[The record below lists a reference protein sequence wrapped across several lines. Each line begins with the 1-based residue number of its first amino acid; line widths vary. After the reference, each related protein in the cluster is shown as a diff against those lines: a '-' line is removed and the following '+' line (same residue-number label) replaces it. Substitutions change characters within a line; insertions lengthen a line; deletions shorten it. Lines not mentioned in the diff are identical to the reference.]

1 MPPPGTR
8 ASSSRRGRDALGPR
22 GPREALGPRVLL
34 RPIENMF
41 NIRIYNNLANEGLAR
56 LPSDRYVAPSDHD
69 APDGIL
75 LRSQNLHTV
84 EIPDSVQV
92 VARAGAGVNN
102 IPVDALAER
111 GVPVLN
117 APGANANAVKEVVVA
132 GMLLPA
138 WDHLRGL
145 DLPAD
150 ELRKA
155 VEAHKKQFAGR
166 ELDGRVMG
174 VVGLGAVG
182 VKVANTAVAL
192 GMRVFG
198 FDPGLALD
206 RAWEL
211 SAQVG
216 KGRSLEHVFAGADFV
231 SIHVPLIDAT
241 RDLVDGKLIRSMC
254 KGAVLLNFARG
265 GIVNTEAVIEALD
278 SGWLSAYVCDFPGPE
293 LLRHPK
299 AILLPHLG
307 ASTSEA
313 EVNCAVVAAENLRAY
328 LEDGNVRGSV
338 NFPVID
344 LPRRDG
350 YRLTIANANVPRIIA
365 NISALLAEENL
376 NIEYMMNMSRGE
388 LAYTMLD
395 LNDQAPAAALQR
407 LRAIEGILRV
417 RDLGRPS

>member
-1 MPPPGTR
+1 MY
-8 ASSSRRGRDALGPR
+8 
-22 GPREALGPRVLL
+22 
-34 RPIENMF
+34 
-41 NIRIYNNLANEGLAR
+41 NIRVYNNIASEGLAR
-56 LPSDRYVAPSDHD
+56 LPSDRYAAPSGHE

-75 LRSQNLHTV
+75 LRSQDLHSL
-84 EIPDSVQV
+84 EIPQSVQV

-117 APGANANAVKEVVVA
+117 APGANANAVKEAVVA
-132 GMLLPA
+132 GMLLAARNILPA
-138 WDHLRGL
+138 WEHLRGL
-145 DLPAD
+145 DLPVGQFH
-150 ELRKA
+150 KA
-155 VEAHKKQFAGR
+155 VESQKKQFAGQ
-166 ELDGRVMG
+166 ELAGRVMG
-174 VVGLGAVG
+174 VAGLGAVG
-182 VKVANTAVAL
+182 VEVANAAVAL
-192 GMRVFG
+192 GMNVFG
-198 FDPGLALD
+198 YDPALALD

-216 KGRSLEHVFAGADFV
+216 KGRSLEQVFAGADFA
-231 SIHVPLIDAT
+231 SIHVPLMDST
-241 RDLVDGKLIRSMC
+241 RGLVSGNLIRSMR
-254 KGAVLLNFARG
+254 KGGVLLNFARG
-265 GIVNTEAVIEALD
+265 GVVDLKAAVEALD
-278 SGWLSAYVCDFPGPE
+278 SGWLSAYVCDFPEPG

-313 EVNCAVVAAENLRAY
+313 EVNCAVAAAENLRAY

-350 YRLTIANANVPRIIA
+350 YRLTIANSNVPWIVA

-376 NIEYMMNMSRGE
+376 NIEDMMNMSRGK

-395 LNDQAPAAALQR
+395 LNDQAPERVIRR
-407 LRAIEGILRV
+407 LGAMEGILRV
-417 RDLGRPS
+417 RDLGRSDNPRRFEEGL

>member
-1 MPPPGTR
+1 
-8 ASSSRRGRDALGPR
+8 
-22 GPREALGPRVLL
+22 
-34 RPIENMF
+34 MF
-41 NIRIYNNLANEGLAR
+41 NIRIYNRIANEGLAR
-56 LPSDRYVAPSDHD
+56 LPSERYVAPSDHE

-75 LRSQNLHTV
+75 LRSHDLHSV
-84 EIPDSVQV
+84 DIPRSVQV

-102 IPVDALAER
+102 IPVESLASR

-117 APGANANAVKEVVVA
+117 APGANANAVKEAVVA
-132 GMLLPA
+132 GMLLAARNILPA
-138 WDHLRGL
+138 WDHLRQL
-145 DLPAD
+145 ELPA
-150 ELRKA
+150 ERLHEV
-155 VEAHKKQFAGR
+155 VESCKKQFAGR
-166 ELDGRVMG
+166 ELAGRVMG

-182 VKVANTAVAL
+182 VKVANAAVAL

-198 FDPGLALD
+198 YDPAIALD

-231 SIHVPLIDAT
+231 SIHVPLMDAT
-241 RDLVDGKLIRSMC
+241 RDLVGGERIRSMR
-254 KGAVLLNFARG
+254 KGGVLLNFARG
-265 GIVNTEAVIEALD
+265 GIVNLPAVIEALD
-278 SGWLSAYVCDFPGPE
+278 SGWLSAYVCDFPEPE
-293 LLRHPK
+293 LIAHPR

-313 EVNCAVVAAENLRAY
+313 EVNCAMIAAENLRAY

-344 LPRRDG
+344 LPRGNG
-350 YRLTIANANVPRIIA
+350 YRLTIANSNVPWIVA

-376 NIEYMMNMSRGE
+376 NIEYMMNMSRGK

-395 LNDQAPAAALQR
+395 LNDQPPQATIRR
-407 LRAIEGILRV
+407 LGKMEGILRV
-417 RDLGRPS
+417 RDLGRAV

>member
-1 MPPPGTR
+1 
-8 ASSSRRGRDALGPR
+8 
-22 GPREALGPRVLL
+22 
-34 RPIENMF
+34 MF
-41 NIRIYNNLANEGLAR
+41 NIRVYNNIANEGLAR
-56 LPSDRYVAPSDHD
+56 LPSGRYVAPSEHD

-75 LRSQNLHTV
+75 LRSHDLHSV
-84 EIPDSVQV
+84 EIPQSVQV

-102 IPVDALAER
+102 IPVEALARR

-132 GMLLPA
+132 GMLLAARNILPA

-145 DLPAD
+145 DLPGP

-155 VEAHKKQFAGR
+155 VEAQKKKFAGR
-166 ELDGRVMG
+166 ELSGRVMG

-182 VKVANTAVAL
+182 VKVANAAAAL
-192 GMRVFG
+192 GMKVFG
-198 FDPGLALD
+198 YDPALALD

-216 KGRSLEHVFAGADFV
+216 KGHSLEQVFAGADFV
-231 SIHVPLIDAT
+231 SVHVPLVDAT
-241 RDLVDGKLIRSMC
+241 RDLVAGGLIRSMR
-254 KGAVLLNFARG
+254 KGGVLLNFARG
-265 GIVNTEAVIEALD
+265 GIVKLKAALEALD
-278 SGWLSAYVCDFPGPE
+278 SGWLSAYVCDFPEPE
-293 LLRHPK
+293 LVRHPK

-313 EVNCAVVAAENLRAY
+313 EVNCAVTAAENLRAY

-350 YRLTIANANVPRIIA
+350 YRLTIANSNVPWIVARV
-365 NISALLAEENL
+365 SALLAEENL
-376 NIEYMMNMSRGE
+376 NIEDMMNMSRGE

-395 LNDQAPAAALQR
+395 LNDHAPEEAIRR
-407 LRAIEGILRV
+407 LSRMEGILRV
-417 RDLGRPS
+417 RDLGRAG

>member
-1 MPPPGTR
+1 
-8 ASSSRRGRDALGPR
+8 
-22 GPREALGPRVLL
+22 
-34 RPIENMF
+34 MF
-41 NIRIYNNLANEGLAR
+41 NIRIYNSIANEGLAR
-56 LPSDRYVAPSDHD
+56 LPADRYVAPSDD
-69 APDGIL
+69 EAPDGIL
-75 LRSQNLHTV
+75 LRSHDLHSV
-84 EIPDSVQV
+84 EIPQSVQV

-102 IPVDALAER
+102 IPVDALAGR

-132 GMLLPA
+132 GMLLAARNILPA
-138 WDHLRGL
+138 WDHLRSL

-155 VEAHKKQFAGR
+155 VESQKKQFAGQ
-166 ELDGRVMG
+166 ELSGRVMG

-182 VKVANTAVAL
+182 VKVANAAVAL
-192 GMRVFG
+192 GMKVFG
-198 FDPGLALD
+198 YDPALALD

-231 SIHVPLIDAT
+231 SIHVPLVDAT
-241 RDLVDGKLIRSMC
+241 RDLVSDNLIRSMR
-254 KGAVLLNFARG
+254 KGGVLLNFARG
-265 GIVNTEAVIEALD
+265 GIVNLPDVTAALD
-278 SGWLSAYVCDFPGPE
+278 SGWLSAYVCDFPEPQ
-293 LLRHPK
+293 LVRHPR

-313 EVNCAVVAAENLRAY
+313 EVNCAVAAAENLRAY

-350 YRLTIANANVPRIIA
+350 YRLTIANSNVPWIVARI
-365 NISALLAEENL
+365 SSLLAEENL
-376 NIEYMMNMSRGE
+376 NIEDMMNMSRGT

-395 LNDQAPAAALQR
+395 LNDQAPGRAIRR
-407 LRAIEGILRV
+407 LREMEGILRV
-417 RDLGRPS
+417 RDLGRAEF

>member
-1 MPPPGTR
+1 
-8 ASSSRRGRDALGPR
+8 
-22 GPREALGPRVLL
+22 
-34 RPIENMF
+34 MF
-41 NIRIYNNLANEGLAR
+41 NIRVYNNLANEGLAR
-56 LPSDRYVAPSDHD
+56 LPSDRFVAPSDHD

-75 LRSQNLHTV
+75 LRSHNLHAE
-84 EIPDSVQV
+84 EIAESVQV

-102 IPVDALAER
+102 IPVGALAER

-132 GMLLPA
+132 GMLIAARNLLAA

-145 DLPAD
+145 NLPAD
-150 ELRKA
+150 ELHKA

-166 ELDGRVMG
+166 ELAGRVMG
-174 VVGLGAVG
+174 VAGLGSVG
-182 VKVANTAVAL
+182 VKVANAAAAL
-192 GMRVFG
+192 GMKVFG
-198 FDPGLALD
+198 YDPALALD

-211 SAQVG
+211 SAEVG
-216 KGRSLEHVFAGADFV
+216 KGRSLEQVFAGADFV

-241 RDLVDGKLIRSMC
+241 RDMVGGELIRCMRR
-254 KGAVLLNFARG
+254 GGVLLNFARG
-265 GIVNTEAVIEALD
+265 GIVNTQAVIQALD
-278 SGWLSAYVCDFPGPE
+278 SGWLSAYVCDFPEPE
-293 LLRHPK
+293 LIRHPS

-313 EVNCAVVAAENLRAY
+313 QVNCAVVAAENLRAY

-344 LPRRDG
+344 LPRRDS

-395 LNDQAPAAALQR
+395 LNDQAPDTALQR
-407 LRAIEGILRV
+407 LRSMEGILRV
-417 RDLGRPS
+417 RDLGRPV